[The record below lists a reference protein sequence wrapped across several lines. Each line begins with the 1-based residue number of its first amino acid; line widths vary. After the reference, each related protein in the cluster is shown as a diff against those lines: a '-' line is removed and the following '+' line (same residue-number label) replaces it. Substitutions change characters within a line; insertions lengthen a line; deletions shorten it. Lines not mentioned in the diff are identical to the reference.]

1 VSFAWPQALALLAL
15 LPVAVWAWVAAD
27 RRRKRQASAFGN
39 PELLPGLVDSEP
51 GRRRWV
57 PPLVMLGA
65 LAILVV
71 GLARPHALLPV
82 KREEAT
88 VVLVLDTSRS
98 MAANDV
104 QPSRIQAAR
113 KSATDFVERLPEKY
127 RLAIVSFSTK
137 AEVVLPPS
145 VDREAARAAL
155 RQLRLGAGT
164 AIGDA
169 IARALSLVV
178 QTRQPAQQGAQPGQG
193 GQADPQDVL
202 PSSILLLS
210 DGAQTVQGIR
220 PLQAAQ
226 RARRLGVRVST
237 IALGTRDARV
247 QVPLPGGLTQ
257 LVSVPP
263 DPQTLRQVATATGG
277 KFFQAPSAEQLD
289 DVYRELGSR
298 LGSERRRV
306 EVTSYAAGAAAALL
320 LAAAGLSS
328 LWFRRAL

>member
-15 LPVAVWAWVAAD
+15 LPVAVWVWLAAD
-27 RRRKRQASAFGN
+27 RRRRRQADAFGN

-57 PPLVMLGA
+57 PPLILLGA
-65 LAILVV
+65 LGILVV
-71 GLARPHALLPV
+71 GLARPHAMLPV

-88 VVLVLDTSRS
+88 VVLAIDTSRS

-104 QPSRIQAAR
+104 RPSRIEAAR
-113 KSATDFVERLPEKY
+113 KAAGDFLERLPDKY

-145 VDREAARAAL
+145 ADRDAAHAAL
-155 RQLRLGAGT
+155 SQLRLGSGT

-169 IARALSLVV
+169 IGRALSLVARSRE
-178 QTRQPAQQGAQPGQG
+178 TGQPGAQPGQG
-193 GQADPQDVL
+193 GQTEPQDVV
-202 PSSILLLS
+202 PASILLLS
-210 DGAQTVQGIR
+210 DGAQTAGRVQ

-226 RARRLGVRVST
+226 RARRAGVPVST
-237 IALGTRDARV
+237 IAVGTSDARV

-263 DPQTLRQVATATGG
+263 DPPTLRRVAAATGG
-277 KFFQAPSAEQLD
+277 RFFQAPSAAELD
-289 DVYRELGSR
+289 NVYRELGSR
-298 LGSERRRV
+298 LGSVRRRV
-306 EVTSYAAGAAAALL
+306 EVTSYAAAAAAVLL
-320 LAAAGLSS
+320 LAGAGLSS
-328 LWFRRAL
+328 VWFRRAL